1 VGAGASSSPVEAH
14 FPQCWGS
21 AYTEHVF
28 QLQSLKGLV
37 LPVSP
42 RLSTGV
48 AALDDALGGGLP
60 LGKVVEVSGPPG
72 SGRSTLALSIG
83 LRCLALG
90 QAIAWIE
97 SRSSFWPLPAIEA
110 GVSLDRLLVLRVS
123 PAERLRAAH
132 LLLSS
137 SGAVQ
142 MAIVDLSG
150 APGKRRQDPDEM
162 TSLQLARLHRFTERS
177 STLLLFL
184 TERSPDASS
193 LGPLV
198 DIRLHLS
205 LPARVP
211 AEGFP
216 LPPAGDR
223 ASRDSIFDR
232 RFEVAVLRHKQ
243 GPSQGH
249 FSESLHG
256 PDRLRLRSTL

>member
-1 VGAGASSSPVEAH
+1 MSPR
-14 FPQCWGS
+14 PQDR
-21 AYTEHVF
+21 YTEHVSS
-28 QLQSLKGLV
+28 LQSLKGLV
-37 LPVSP
+37 LPIHP
-42 RLSTGV
+42 RLSTGI
-48 AALDDALGGGLP
+48 ATLDDALSGGLP
-60 LGKVVEVSGPPG
+60 LGKIVEVSGSPG

-97 SRSSFWPLPAIEA
+97 SRPSFWPLPAIEA
-110 GVSLDRLLVLRVS
+110 GVPLDRLLVLRVS
-123 PAERLRAAH
+123 PDERLRATH

-137 SGAVQ
+137 PGAVK

-150 APGKRRQDPDEM
+150 ALGKGRGGVDEM
-162 TSLQLARLHRFTERS
+162 TPLQLAKLHRLTERS
-177 STLLLFL
+177 STLLLLL
-184 TERSPDASS
+184 TDRLPDAASV
-193 LGPLV
+193 GPLI

-205 LPARVP
+205 LPRRVP
-211 AEGFP
+211 AEFP

-223 ASRDSIFDR
+223 ASIFDR

-243 GPSQGH
+243 GPTQGR